1 MTAIVA
7 ADKHWGIGRNGALL
21 TRIPADMQRFRE
33 LTYGKVVILG
43 RKTLQTFPQGRPLDG
58 RENIIMSRNTSFRVK
73 GAQVVRSEE
82 ELFKVLS
89 FYPEEDVYVIGG
101 GQIYLQ
107 LLKYCTTCLVTRL
120 DRVFDADAYFP
131 DLDALDAWSLVEESD
146 EQTYFDTPYTFCT
159 YVRTQ
164 SGAG

>member
-7 ADKHWGIGRNGALL
+7 ADTNWGIGRAGALL

-33 LTYGKVVILG
+33 VTMGKVVILG

-58 RENIIMSRNTSFRVK
+58 RENIIMSRNPSFRVRD
-73 GAQVVRSEE
+73 AQVVRSEE

-89 FYPEEDVYVIGG
+89 FYPPEDVYVIGG

-107 LLKYCTTCLVTRL
+107 LLKYCDTCLVTRL
-120 DRVFDADAYFP
+120 ERSFDADTFFP
-131 DLDALDAWSLVEESD
+131 DLDALDAWEKTEESD

-159 YVRTQ
+159 YVRV
-164 SGAG
+164 A